1 MKNTTTQTIIDE
13 ALFNIFGDTTPEQS
27 IQDRAASRLFDILDR
42 LQRRIPFFFNDCS
55 VSAITT
61 AGVSFLSFTTSVVGA
76 TEFNRIGRILRVL
89 IENGNSMTRLR
100 RIGIMDYSELDTTTS
115 SKPIMFAEKYQEDAI
130 AEHGIYLYPTPS
142 DIYALKI
149 FYRRIFTPNSWDE
162 TTYEHIVLDEMRSY
176 LTAKLTAEL
185 AAIRKSIDAYRIW
198 SEKAADELSALIT
211 RNNEYRSQDSDWRR
225 DD

>member
-55 VSAITT
+55 ISAIT
-61 AGVSFLSFTTSVVGA
+61 ASGVSFLSFTTSVVGA
-76 TEFNRIGRILRVL
+76 TEFNRIGKISRVL
-89 IENGNSMTRLR
+89 IESGNIMVRLR
-100 RIGIMDYSELDTTTS
+100 RVGIMDYSELDNS
-115 SKPIMFAEKYQEDAI
+115 NNSKPIMFAEKYQEDAI
-130 AEHGIYLYPTPS
+130 TEHGIYLYPTPN
-142 DIYALKI
+142 DVYALKI

-185 AAIRKSIDAYRIW
+185 AAIRKSMDAYQIW
-198 SEKAADELSALIT
+198 AAMAADELSALIT
-211 RNNEYRSQDSDWRR
+211 RSNEYRSQDSDWRR
-225 DD
+225 DA